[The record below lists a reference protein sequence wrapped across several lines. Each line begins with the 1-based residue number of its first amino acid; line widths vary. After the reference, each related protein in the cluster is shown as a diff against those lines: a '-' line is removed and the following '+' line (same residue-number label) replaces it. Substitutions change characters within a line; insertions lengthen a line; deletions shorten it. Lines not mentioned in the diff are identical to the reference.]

1 MDGSQEIN
9 IPGQPGSE
17 DARDSVSTAGPPVS
31 GPAATS
37 FEELV
42 YRQDLNEVYLL
53 LDFISGRPD
62 KRLSD
67 LDNKISGSRCG
78 DKSKLGSAE
87 IIARVSNMRYPPHRP
102 EEERASEAALLLEL
116 KDWLNWMAYP
126 ARGLTIAYTTM
137 FTEGSGGLGHGLW
150 NGLVRIFRR
159 RTDGLSPVE
168 TQSSRIAMA
177 HLAFPGLIA
186 HAAYFRLVKR
196 LLSLSGL
203 VLSLLS
209 AFCLWQAT
217 YGVRLA
223 GHFADAKRGETEM
236 IAKLFNQL
244 EKEGKGTAVAQL
256 PGSLNDFC
264 TPPKDSGVRLA
275 SAKGPGSPAIDAKGM
290 TPATRLL
297 CSEYSYQ
304 HALLEVAIADLS
316 KYSCTA
322 IFQISVKFLPI
333 HDVSS
338 EADCAAA
345 SGSSQK
351 SAGDWNREEDAPS
364 VAAMLAMMTTYL
376 LPMSFGI
383 VGTIA
388 ALLRAIQRRVNE
400 STLSPRDLAL
410 SLFRLPLGMVAGICV
425 GLFFTPS
432 GNLVQT
438 GGELGAL
445 TLSASGVA
453 FLAGYGAE
461 GFFRTLD
468 ALVAH
473 LFNLDRAQPQ
483 RSPG

>member
-1 MDGSQEIN
+1 MDDAHDIHTPSQS
-9 IPGQPGSE
+9 QSE
-17 DARDSVSTAGPPVS
+17 DDAPDGNTCNQRGS
-31 GPAATS
+31 GPAPTS

-42 YRQDLNEVYLL
+42 YRQDLNEVFLL

-67 LDNKISGSRCG
+67 LDNKIAGPRNG
-78 DKSKLGSAE
+78 DKLRSAE
-87 IIARVSNMRYPPHRP
+87 IIARVSKMRYPSHAQNG
-102 EEERASEAALLLEL
+102 ERAKEAAFLLEV

-137 FTEGSGGLGHGLW
+137 FSESRTGFGYTLW
-150 NGLVRIFRR
+150 QRISSVFDGQRR
-159 RTDGLSPVE
+159 QSLSPEE
-168 TQSSRIAMA
+168 TRSSRVGMA

-186 HAAYFRLVKR
+186 HSAYFRLVKR

-203 VLSLLS
+203 ALSLLS

-223 GHFADAKRGETEM
+223 AHFGEAKRAETE
-236 IAKLFNQL
+236 IRAKLFNEL
-244 EKEGKGTAVAQL
+244 EKKSLGAEVARR
-256 PGSLNDFC
+256 PGDLDNFC
-264 TPPKDSGVRLA
+264 TLPEPRVQSA
-275 SAKGPGSPAIDAKGM
+275 SLEEDGSFAIAATAM
-290 TPATRLL
+290 NPATREL
-297 CSEYSYQ
+297 CNDYAYQ
-304 HALLEVAIADLS
+304 HGLLQVAIEDLS
-316 KYSCTA
+316 KFSCTG
-322 IFQISVKFLPI
+322 IFRLSVYFLPK
-333 HDVSS
+333 HDVSTTAEC
-338 EADCAAA
+338 EAF
-345 SGSSQK
+345 GPHEIVNRN
-351 SAGDWNREEDAPS
+351 WNRAEDAPS

-376 LPMSFGI
+376 LPMSFGV
-383 VGTIA
+383 VGTLA
-388 ALLRAIQRRVNE
+388 ALLRAIQRKVNE

-432 GNLVQT
+432 GNVVQT
-438 GGELGAL
+438 GSEIGAL

-461 GFFRTLD
+461 GFFRMLD

-473 LFNLDRAQPQ
+473 LFNLDRSQPQ

>member
-1 MDGSQEIN
+1 MG
-9 IPGQPGSE
+9 
-17 DARDSVSTAGPPVS
+17 
-31 GPAATS
+31 GPAKCP
-37 FEELV
+37 
-42 YRQDLNEVYLL
+42 RGQ
-53 LDFISGRPD
+53 
-62 KRLSD
+62 
-67 LDNKISGSRCG
+67 SR
-78 DKSKLGSAE
+78 
-87 IIARVSNMRYPPHRP
+87 R
-102 EEERASEAALLLEL
+102 
-116 KDWLNWMAYP
+116 
-126 ARGLTIAYTTM
+126 
-137 FTEGSGGLGHGLW
+137 
-150 NGLVRIFRR
+150 
-159 RTDGLSPVE
+159 
-168 TQSSRIAMA
+168 
-177 HLAFPGLIA
+177 
-186 HAAYFRLVKR
+186 
-196 LLSLSGL
+196 
-203 VLSLLS
+203 
-209 AFCLWQAT
+209 
-217 YGVRLA
+217 
-223 GHFADAKRGETEM
+223 
-236 IAKLFNQL
+236 
-244 EKEGKGTAVAQL
+244 L

-264 TPPKDSGVRLA
+264 TPPPPKDSGVRLA
-275 SAKGPGSPAIDAKGM
+275 SAEGPGSPAIDAKGM

-345 SGSSQK
+345 SGPSQK

>member
-1 MDGSQEIN
+1 MDGSPDMN
-9 IPGQPGSE
+9 IAGQPGSG
-17 DARDSVSTAGPPVS
+17 DVGNGVNTPGHPGS
-31 GPAATS
+31 GPAETS
-37 FEELV
+37 FEGLV

-53 LDFISGRPD
+53 MDFISGRPD

-67 LDNKISGSRCG
+67 LDNKIPGSQCG
-78 DKSKLGSAE
+78 DKDKLSSAE
-87 IIARVSNMRYPPHRP
+87 IIARISKMRYPPHRP
-102 EEERASEAALLLEL
+102 AGERASEAAFLLEL

-137 FTEGSGGLGHGLW
+137 FTEGSSGLGHGLW
-150 NGLVRIFRR
+150 NRFIGIDRRSGL
-159 RTDGLSPVE
+159 LSRGE
-168 TQSSRIAMA
+168 TRSSRVEMA
-177 HLAFPGLIA
+177 HFAFPGLIA
-186 HAAYFRLVKR
+186 HATYFRLVKR
-196 LLSLSGL
+196 LLSVSGL

-223 GHFADAKRGETEM
+223 AHFADAKRGETEM
-236 IAKLFNQL
+236 IGKLFNEL
-244 EKEGKGTAVAQL
+244 EKERLGTAVAQL
-256 PGSLNDFC
+256 PGSLDDFC
-264 TPPKDSGVRLA
+264 TPKDPGVRLA
-275 SAKGPGSPAIDAKGM
+275 SAQAPGTPAIDAGGM
-290 TPATRLL
+290 TPLTRQL
-297 CSEYSYQ
+297 CSEYVYE
-304 HALLEVAIADLS
+304 HALLQVAIEDLS
-316 KYSCTA
+316 KYSCTE
-322 IFQISVKFLPI
+322 IFRISVYFLPI

-338 EADCAAA
+338 TADCTATPGQPRQ
-345 SGSSQK
+345 SK
-351 SAGDWNREEDAPS
+351 VDWNREEDAPS

-400 STLSPRDLAL
+400 NTLSPRDLAL

-461 GFFRTLD
+461 GFFRMLD

-473 LFNLDRAQPQ
+473 LFNLDKAQPQ

>member
-1 MDGSQEIN
+1 MDGSQEIH
-9 IPGQPGSE
+9 IPGQLGSG
-17 DARDSVSTAGPPVS
+17 DARDSVSTVGPPVS

-67 LDNKISGSRCG
+67 LDNKISGSERG
-78 DKSKLGSAE
+78 DKGKLGSAE
-87 IIARVSNMRYPPHRP
+87 IIARVSNMRYPPYRP
-102 EEERASEAALLLEL
+102 EQERASEAAFLLEL

-150 NGLVRIFRR
+150 NGLVRIFHR
-159 RTDGLSPVE
+159 RTDGLSPGE

-177 HLAFPGLIA
+177 QLAFPGLIA

-244 EKEGKGTAVAQL
+244 EKEGKGTAVAEL

-275 SAKGPGSPAIDAKGM
+275 SAEGPGSPAIDAKGM

-333 HDVSS
+333 HDVSP

-345 SGSSQK
+345 FGSSPK